1 VLLLSLCSNSVCY
14 IEREQITIWKSSL
27 KGLTA
32 SKRPAPSRFEWQWD
46 CNWGGGGVGGG
57 GGLKWGGG
65 GAWCE
70 LITNYL
76 TILTSVFEVLSPSKC
91 WEGAVNRLQPLPK
104 KFLHNCL
111 CGLYVTLK

>member
-32 SKRPAPSRFEWQWD
+32 SKRPAPRRFEGEWD
-46 CNWGGGGVGGG
+46 CN
-57 GGLKWGGG
+57 WGGG